1 MIIIITYQIIEKVH
15 LFGKREVKNSRIE
28 RWDETTARQASLTN
42 SGLWK
47 SIPAVKENH
56 VYTLDSKFNYD
67 DPITLDRL
75 LDEIVTIM
83 KR

>member
-1 MIIIITYQIIEKVH
+1 M
-15 LFGKREVKNSRIE
+15 KNSRIE